1 MLMAEIIEKKKC
13 IGELSEKE
21 IAFFVRGYT
30 EGTIPDYQASALLM
44 AIYFNGLSSREV
56 LCLTK
61 EMAASGGKIDLSD
74 IPGVKADKHSSGGV
88 GDKTTLVV
96 LPIVASCGVKMAKM
110 SGRGLGFTGGTID
123 KLCAIP
129 GMRMD
134 LSLAE
139 IKEQVQEIGLCIAG
153 QSRDLAPA
161 DKKLYALRDVTATV
175 DSPPLIA
182 SSIMSKK
189 IVCGAD
195 SLLLDV
201 KVGSGALMKD
211 LEDAKDLAEL
221 MVEIGEEAG
230 IRTAALLTDMSQPLG
245 YAVGNA
251 IEVIEAV
258 EVLKNH
264 ETAKDFRKLC
274 VQIAAWILVLCDVVK
289 TKKEGERLAEE
300 KIVSGEAFEKLRAC
314 VRAQGAM
321 ELALDNYS
329 LMPQAKNKIIIEAE
343 THGYVSQ
350 IKCDEIGRVS
360 VLCGA
365 GRAKKEDSVD
375 YGAGILI
382 RKKRG
387 DYVREGDILAEV
399 YTERMDDIQEIKKRI
414 VAAYQVS
421 KERLEE
427 IPLVYDCILK
437 K

>member
-365 GRAKKEDSVD
+365 GRAKKEDSID